1 MPLTEIQSKTILR
14 KQKKIDS
21 WFVMQHSMNLYKGCM
36 YACAYCDGRDE
47 GYYVQGEFSRDI
59 AVKTNAIDILRR
71 ELDPARKRKPFRRS
85 FMLLGGG
92 ITDAYQ
98 AIEKKYE
105 LSRQALELMLEFN
118 HPVHV
123 ITKSPLVEKDLD
135 LLQKINAQSRAIVSF
150 SFSSVDDS
158 LSEVF
163 EPGVAPPSERLQSMR
178 RIKAAGIPCGM
189 FLMPVIPFV
198 TDSPQMID
206 DALKQAQAARL
217 DYVVAGGMTLKEGSQ
232 MDTFYKT
239 LEAYDESLLTEYDMI
254 YSGDKWGNA
263 TSQYTQ
269 SLNTTLYAMAR
280 RYHIPLRIPQK
291 IWHNLLDDND
301 RVVVMLEHID
311 YYLRLRGS
319 TSPFRATAYNISKIK
334 EPLANIR
341 GNLNLIK
348 GAGNTTL
355 RIIREILDT
364 GRCSY
369 LNKLANL

>member
-1 MPLTEIQSKTILR
+1 
-14 KQKKIDS
+14 
-21 WFVMQHSMNLYKGCM
+21 MNLYKGCM
-36 YACAYCDGRDE
+36 HACAYCDGRDE
-47 GYYVQGEFSRDI
+47 GYFVQGEFSRDI

-71 ELDPARKRKPFRRS
+71 ELDPGRKRKPFRRS

-92 ITDAYQ
+92 ITDSYQ

-123 ITKSPLVEKDLD
+123 LTKSPLVEKDLD
-135 LLQKINAQSRAIVSF
+135 LLQKINTQSRAIVSF
-150 SFSSVDDS
+150 SFSSVDD
-158 LSEVF
+158 LISEVF

-189 FLMPVIPFV
+189 FLMPLIPFV

-217 DYVVAGGMTLKEGSQ
+217 DYVVASGMTLKEGRQ

-239 LEAYDESLLTEYDMI
+239 LEAFDESLLTEYDMI

-263 TSQYTQ
+263 TAEYYQ
-269 SLNTTLYAMAR
+269 SLNATLYAMAR

-334 EPLANIR
+334 EPLSSLR
-341 GNLNLIK
+341 SNLHLIK

-369 LNKLANL
+369 LDKLANL